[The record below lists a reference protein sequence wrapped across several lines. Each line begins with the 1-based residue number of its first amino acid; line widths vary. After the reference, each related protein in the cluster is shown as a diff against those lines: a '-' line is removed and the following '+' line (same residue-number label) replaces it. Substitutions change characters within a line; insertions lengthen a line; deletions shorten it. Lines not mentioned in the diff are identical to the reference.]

1 MPTLT
6 LMTIT
11 DKANSERGRNL
22 LNWEAEKIQF
32 LSPKILLINNCESYD
47 QYNIDKLFNVHKYF
61 NTDFI
66 LCVEFDSRIV
76 NPLAWSDEF
85 FKYDYIGAPW
95 FQRLIKPQYDKG
107 TNDRNRLVGN
117 GGFSLR
123 SHKLCGL
130 LAEKYVDRLPHGEAE
145 DVSICQNI
153 RDELEADGIKFA
165 PYEVAERFSVENQ
178 RYDGQ
183 FGAHCGFIFNGS
195 VYDMKKMTDDEIDRV
210 TAGIGYAYCMRYG
223 A

>member
-6 LMTIT
+6 LMTMT
-11 DKANSERGRNL
+11 NRANSKRGRAL
-22 LNWEAEKIQF
+22 LDWEAEKIQF
-32 LSPKILLINNCESYD
+32 LSPEILLIDNCESYD

-95 FQRLIKPQYDKG
+95 VQRLIKPQYDKG
-107 TNDRNRLVGN
+107 TNNKNRLVGN

-123 SHKLCGL
+123 SHKLCEL
-130 LAEKYVDRLPHGEAE
+130 LAEKYVYRLPHGEFE
-145 DVSICQNI
+145 DVFICQNI

-165 PYEVAERFSVENQ
+165 PYEVAEIFSVENQ
-178 RYDGQ
+178 LYTGQ
-183 FGAHCGFIFNGS
+183 FGAHCAFIYDGS
-195 VYDMKKMTDDEIDRV
+195 IYNMKEMADDEIDRI
-210 TAGIGYAYCMRYG
+210 TATIGYSYCI
-223 A
+223 